1 MLFCA
6 ISGFKRHPLYI
17 IFGWFLS
24 STLRNR
30 SEPARLTGPEPYW
43 VFGRFGPYYIGR
55 SDQDQSEVKIPY
67 SCIIFTRNVSV
78 IDSKSEY
85 LIQQAVEV

>member
-17 IFGWFLS
+17 IVEWFLS
-24 STLRNR
+24 PTLRNR
-30 SEPARLTGPEPYW
+30 SEPGCRTVPEAYWVFLTGPYSVGGSE
-43 VFGRFGPYYIGR
+43 
-55 SDQDQSEVKIPY
+55 QDQSEVKFPY